1 MQNTTEFTGMKG
13 TQRLEQLIASGSYP
27 LLCCCYA
34 LGGAVAALA
43 KIVGGAAPFGVAFAA
58 AVPFR
63 FTLPATLGM
72 AVGYL
77 AGCGIKGG
85 YRYIAAGFLVTLIRW
100 LLRPER
106 WERRRSVT
114 VPLVSAAAVLG
125 AGVLPVLYSQPLL
138 YDIIMWATQVI
149 IAGAAASFMDRAL
162 VLLDDKRSS
171 KTETT
176 ALWVVF
182 AIAIMGLCTL
192 ELGGVSAGRIAAAA
206 AVLLAARVG
215 GVVPATMT
223 GVLCGFGAGFA
234 VGDFTLYVTIYS
246 LGGLLAGVFSAFG
259 RVGSAIAFS
268 ATYGFVGLLSGG
280 SSVGFIE
287 VAVAAVL
294 FLLLP
299 SPWLKIFGAVAVRE
313 GDGSTV
319 KAVIGEQLQDTTAAL
334 RDVAKTTGDVAVRLG
349 RMHSSDVGAIYDR
362 AGERICRRCPKA
374 MQCWQPDYNDT
385 VDALAHGLRQVMAA
399 GAAGPDDF
407 PPSFSHCPRRKE
419 LGVFLQQEHRRQS
432 SKDEDRRR
440 AAQTRR
446 LLTDQMEGLALLMED
461 VAAEVGEVCTC
472 DNVLEAKVEAIFEE
486 YRLEPRRVACWRNRH
501 GQLTVLVEIPQ
512 YKESRCTPELLA
524 RDLAEPCRTPMAFP
538 IITRSNKVS
547 RLTFHERPKYTLEY
561 GSHQINCGSNA
572 LCGDSFRIINTTGTV
587 ANLLLSDGMGSGN
600 SAAVDSAMAASLI
613 TRLLEAGVSY
623 PAALKL
629 INGALLVKSG
639 DESMATIDAAQVDLY
654 TGRVR
659 LYKAGAAPTVV
670 RKEGRGIEIDST
682 SLPAGI
688 LDEVEF
694 QQSQITLEEGDM
706 LLLLS
711 DGAVPEGGQWIA
723 RAVES
728 FESGDLDQFCKK
740 LATTAKLRRT
750 DGKDDDITV
759 LCCRLVQSV

>member
-13 TQRLEQLIASGSYP
+13 TQRLEQLITSGSYP

-43 KIVGGAAPFGVAFAA
+43 RIVGGTAPFGVAFAA

-77 AGCGIKGG
+77 VGG
-85 YRYIAAGFLVTLIRW
+85 GVSESYRYIAAGFLVTLLRW
-100 LLRPER
+100 LLRPEK
-106 WERRRSVT
+106 WERHRSFT
-114 VPLVSAAAVLG
+114 VPLVAAGAVLC
-125 AGVLPVLYSQPLL
+125 AGIVPVLYSEPLL
-138 YDIIMWATQVI
+138 YDTIMWATQII
-149 IAGAAASFMDRAL
+149 IAGAAASFMDRAS
-162 VLLDDKRSS
+162 VMVENRRGSR
-171 KTETT
+171 TETT

-192 ELGGVSAGRIAAAA
+192 ELGGVSTGRIAAAA
-206 AVLLAARVG
+206 AVLVAARVG

-223 GVLCGFGAGFA
+223 GVLCGFGTGFA
-234 VGDFTLYVTIYS
+234 VGDFTLYVTMYS

-268 ATYGFVGLLSGG
+268 TAYGFVGLLSGG
-280 SSVGFIE
+280 SSVSFVE
-287 VAVAAVL
+287 VAIAAVL
-294 FLLLP
+294 FLLMP
-299 SPWLKIFGAVAVRE
+299 SSWLKIFGAVTLRE
-313 GDGSTV
+313 GSNSTV
-319 KAVIGEQLQDTTAAL
+319 KAVISEQLEDTTAAL

-349 RMHSSDVGAIYDR
+349 RMHTGDVGAIYDR
-362 AGERICRRCPKA
+362 AGERICRRCPHA
-374 MQCWQPDYNDT
+374 MQCWQEHYNDT
-385 VDALAHGLRQVMAA
+385 VDALAHGLREVMAS
-399 GAAGPDDF
+399 GAVAPDDF
-407 PPSFSHCPRRKE
+407 PESFSYCPKRGE
-419 LGVFLQQEHRRQS
+419 LGTFLQQEYRRHS
-432 SKDEDRRR
+432 SKDEDKRR

-446 LLTDQMEGLALLMED
+446 LLTDQMEGIALMLED
-461 VAAEVGEVCTC
+461 VAEEIGDIYAG
-472 DNVLEAKVEAIFEE
+472 DGVLEAKVEAIFEE
-486 YRLEPRRVACWRNRH
+486 HRLEPKRVSCWKNRH
-501 GQLTVLVEIPQ
+501 GQVTVLVEIPQ
-512 YKESRCTPELLA
+512 YKESRASPELLA
-524 RDLAEPCRTPMAFP
+524 QELAEPCRAVMAFP
-538 IITRSNKVS
+538 IITHCNKVS
-547 RLTFHERPKYTLEY
+547 RLTFRERPRYSLEY

-572 LCGDSFRIINTTGTV
+572 LCGDSFRIINTTGVV

-600 SAAVDSAMAASLI
+600 SAAVDSAMASSLI

-629 INGALLVKSG
+629 INGSLLVKSG

-659 LYKAGAAPTVV
+659 IYKAGAAPTVV
-670 RKEGRGIEIDST
+670 RKEGRGIEIDAT

-694 QQSQITLEEGDM
+694 HQSQITLDEGD
-706 LLLLS
+706 LLLLCS
-711 DGAVPEGGQWIA
+711 DGAIPEGGQWIA

-759 LCCRLVQSV
+759 ICCRLVSA